1 MKKLLLILSFMITAI
16 GACAQNYG
24 NSDNTITYGLAGGSN
39 AAFLQLKS
47 ANREYV
53 STDAATPF
61 SIGFNAD
68 FKFND
73 YFSVRPG
80 IFYAGMGGTMNA
92 VYVDDSENNVSVYD
106 EYKLHYL
113 QVNTDFIGH
122 LPVGDGANIFLG
134 AGPFYAYGLNGT
146 NTQTLYTD
154 NPIVYKMSFG
164 KNGDFKS
171 SDFGVSTVL
180 GFQGA
185 KGWSISANIDW
196 GITDVMQNNTSGFDA
211 SQFKT
216 ITFYLS
222 IGQSF

>member
-1 MKKLLLILSFMITAI
+1 MKKLLLILSFTITAI
-16 GACAQNYG
+16 NAFAQNYG
-24 NSDNTITYGLAGGSN
+24 NSDNTITFGLAGGSN

-47 ANREYV
+47 ANRQYV

-80 IFYAGMGGTMNA
+80 IFYAGMGGTMDA
-92 VYVDDSENNVSVYD
+92 VYVDNSENNVDVYD

-113 QVNTDFIGH
+113 QVNTDLIGH

-146 NTQTLYTD
+146 NR
-154 NPIVYKMSFG
+154 
-164 KNGDFKS
+164 
-171 SDFGVSTVL
+171 
-180 GFQGA
+180 
-185 KGWSISANIDW
+185 
-196 GITDVMQNNTSGFDA
+196 
-211 SQFKT
+211 
-216 ITFYLS
+216 
-222 IGQSF
+222 